1 METGQN
7 QAAAPSLVMA
17 DKDFDFIRGIVYD
30 TAGIRLKDTK
40 RTLVINRLRK
50 RLVALKI
57 GTFEEYCNLLKTR
70 SGLRAELGEIIDA
83 ITTNETYFFRELKHF
98 DCLNQYVF
106 PAAAEK
112 SRHINI
118 WSAACSTGQ
127 EPYTIAIAAL
137 EYMAAHRLRLN
148 VSILGAD
155 LCTTAVRESKE
166 GFYHERKMKGMP
178 PALLSKYFD
187 REGEG
192 YRIKKEPRALVRFQQ
207 MNLLTE
213 KPMQKFDVIFCRNV
227 LIYFDDASQGRA
239 IGNLRDCLA
248 RDGLLMIGHAESLYR
263 HSEGF
268 ESVRIANTVVY
279 RKTEA
284 ANAPA
289 APAPC
294 GFDADK
300 K

>member
-1 METGQN
+1 METGQS
-7 QAAAPSLVMA
+7 QCAPPSLIMA
-17 DKDFDFIRGIVYD
+17 DKDFDFIRSIVYD

-57 GTFEEYCNLLKTR
+57 GTFGEYCNLLKTR
-70 SGLRAELGEIIDA
+70 AGLRAELGEIIDA
-83 ITTNETYFFRELKHF
+83 ITTNETYFFREMKHF
-98 DCLNQYVF
+98 DCLNQFIF

-112 SRHINI
+112 YKHINI

-137 EYMAAHRLRLN
+137 EYMAAHRCRLN
-148 VSILGAD
+148 VSIIGTD
-155 LCTTAVRESKE
+155 LCTTAVSESKE

-187 REGEG
+187 REGDG
-192 YRIKKEPRALVRFQQ
+192 YRIKKEPRALARFQQ

-213 KPMQKFDVIFCRNV
+213 KPLQKFDIIFCRNV
-227 LIYFDDASQGRA
+227 LIYFDDASQGKA
-239 IGNLRDCLA
+239 ISNLRDCLVK
-248 RDGLLMIGHAESLYR
+248 DGILMIGHAESLYR

-268 ESVRIANTVVY
+268 ESERMANTVVY
-279 RKTEA
+279 RKAESVKTPGA
-284 ANAPA
+284 SAFSGVA
-289 APAPC
+289 
-294 GFDADK
+294 ADK